1 MDTETTSA
9 TATQAAQAPKTAKEV
24 LASVK
29 SMSDAETAIREL
41 CGTVKEQS
49 DEIGKLKARIA
60 WLIRQWIGSKS
71 ERQPAYDPN
80 WPDLFQEQFA
90 ELLAKA
96 QDESAEA
103 EKQIPE
109 EPKEDRKRRRE
120 NRKMMEDLPVLDE
133 QHYHPEGLDLSQY
146 KEIGTEVTYTAEC
159 EPGKLYRKAHI
170 RHKYGLKDSCAL
182 PPEGQPAVVIAPMPA
197 LPIYKGI
204 PGPTLLAE
212 LLLNKYEYHLPFY
225 RQVKM
230 LNHMGMHVKD
240 NTVNGWFAPAAGLL
254 TPLYDALLEEILK
267 CGYVQSDET
276 TVPVIDHDKKKAAKE
291 WLWGLRAVVERLVL
305 FHYNNGSRGGKV
317 IEEKARGYKGYMQ
330 RDGFAGYET
339 AFKANP
345 DVRLVACMAHI
356 RRKFEE
362 ALGENKAAA
371 QLIIGKIQ
379 KLYMVERMCDEAKA
393 TYEERRQKREQ
404 LARPIMNEIKAW
416 MESEG
421 VKYSGESLIGK
432 AVTYAYNRWGNM
444 MRYLEDGRIR
454 IDNNLM
460 ENAIRPIALGRKNY
474 LFCGNH
480 EGAENMAVVCSLIA
494 TCKAQEVNPRDYL
507 NDIIEKMP
515 RMKDATQEEL
525 VGLLPHK
532 WKMKHSTD

>member
-1 MDTETTSA
+1 MQEKTTTP
-9 TATQAAQAPKTAKEV
+9 TAPQAPKTTEEV

-29 SMSDAETAIREL
+29 SMSDAESVIKEL

-49 DEIGKLKARIA
+49 DKIGQLEARIA

-71 ERQPAYDPN
+71 EKQPAYDPN
-80 WPDLFQEQFA
+80 WPDLFQSQFA
-90 ELLAKA
+90 DLLAKA
-96 QDESAEA
+96 REESAEA
-103 EKQIPE
+103 EKQIPG

-120 NRKMMEDLPVLDE
+120 NRKMMDE
-133 QHYHPEGLDLSQY
+133 QHYSPEGLDLSLY

-159 EPGKLYRKAHI
+159 DPGKLYRKAHI
-170 RHKYGLKDSCAL
+170 RHKYGLKDSTSL
-182 PPEGQPAVVIAPMPA
+182 PPAGQPSVVIAPMPA

-240 NTVNGWFAPAAGLL
+240 NTVNGWFAPAAELL
-254 TPLYDALLEEILK
+254 RPLYDALLEEILK
-267 CGYVQSDET
+267 CDYVQSDET
-276 TVPVIDHDKKKAAKE
+276 TVPVIDHGKKKAVKE

-305 FHYNNGSRGGKV
+305 FHCDNGSRGGKV
-317 IEEKARGYKGYMQ
+317 IEEKAKGYKGYMQ
-330 RDGFAGYET
+330 CDGFAGYET

-362 ALGENKAAA
+362 ALSENKTAA

-379 KLYMVERMCDEAKA
+379 KLYMVEHMCDEAKV
-393 TYEERRQKREQ
+393 TYEERRQKREK
-404 LARPIMNEIKAW
+404 LARPIMDEIKAW

-421 VKYSGESLIGK
+421 MKYSPKSLIGT

-515 RMKDATQEEL
+515 GIKEATHEEL
-525 VGLLPHK
+525 VGMLPHK
-532 WKMKHSTD
+532 WKMQQHSTD

>member
-1 MDTETTSA
+1 MQEKTTTA
-9 TATQAAQAPKTAKEV
+9 TAPQAPKTTEEM
-24 LASVK
+24 LASIETL
-29 SMSDAETAIREL
+29 SDAKAVI
-41 CGTVKEQS
+41 KEQA
-49 DEIGKLKARIA
+49 DRIGQLEARVA
-60 WLIRQWIGSKS
+60 WLVRQWIGSKS
-71 ERQPAYDPN
+71 EKQPAYDPN
-80 WPDLFQEQFA
+80 WPDLFQGQFA
-90 ELLAKA
+90 DLLAKA
-96 QDESAEA
+96 QEESAEA

-109 EPKEDRKRRRE
+109 EPKEERKRRRE

-133 QHYHPEGLDLSQY
+133 QHYYPEGIDLSLY

-170 RHKYGLKDSCAL
+170 RHKYGLKDSCTL

-230 LNHMGMHVKD
+230 LGHMGLHVKD
-240 NTVNGWFAPAAGLL
+240 NTVNGWFAPAASLL

-267 CGYVQSDET
+267 SDYVQSDET
-276 TVPVIDHDKKKAAKE
+276 TVPVIDHGKKKTVKE

-317 IEEKARGYKGYMQ
+317 IGEKAKGYRGYMQ
-330 RDGFAGYET
+330 CDGFAGYET
-339 AFKANP
+339 AFKTNP
-345 DVRLVACMAHI
+345 GVRLVACMAHI

-371 QLIIGKIQ
+371 QLVIGKIQ
-379 KLYMVERMCDEAKA
+379 KLYMIERMCDEANA
-393 TYEERRQKREQ
+393 TYEERRQKREL
-404 LARPIMNEIKAW
+404 LARPIMDEIKAW
-416 MESEG
+416 IESEG

-432 AVTYAYNRWGNM
+432 AVTYAYNRWSNM

-494 TCKAQEVNPRDYL
+494 TCKAQEVNPRAYL
-507 NDIIEKMP
+507 NDVIEKMP
-515 RMKDATQEEL
+515 RMKDATREEL

-532 WKMKHSTD
+532 WKLQHSTD

>member
-1 MDTETTSA
+1 MQTMTKTA
-9 TATQAAQAPKTAKEV
+9 TAPEAAQAPKTSKEV

-29 SMSDAETAIREL
+29 SMSDAKAVIRDL
-41 CGTVKEQS
+41 CGTIKEQS
-49 DEIGKLKARIA
+49 DKIGQLEARIA
-60 WLIRQWIGSKS
+60 WLVRQWIGSKS
-71 ERQPAYDPN
+71 EKQPAYDPN
-80 WPDLFQEQFA
+80 WPDLFQDQFA
-90 ELLAKA
+90 DLLAKA
-96 QDESAEA
+96 QEESADA

-133 QHYHPEGLDLSQY
+133 QHYYPEGLDLSLY
-146 KEIGTEVTYTAEC
+146 KELTPEVTYTAEC

-170 RHKYGLKDSCAL
+170 RHKYALKDSCAL
-182 PPEGQPAVVIAPMPA
+182 PPEGQPAVVIAPMPE
-197 LPIYKGI
+197 LPIYKGV
-204 PGPTLLAE
+204 PGSTLLSE

-230 LNHMGMHVKD
+230 LNHMGMNVKA
-240 NTVNGWFAPAAGLL
+240 NTVNGWFAPAAELL
-254 TPLYDALLEEILK
+254 RPLYDALLEEILK
-267 CGYVQSDET
+267 CDCTQSDET
-276 TVPVIDHDKKKAAKE
+276 TVPVIDHEKKKAVKE
-291 WLWGLRAVVERLVL
+291 WLWGWRAVVERLVL

-317 IEEKARGYKGYMQ
+317 IEEKAKGYKGYMQ
-330 RDGFAGYET
+330 CDGFPGYET

-379 KLYMVERMCDEAKA
+379 KLYMVERMCDGAKA
-393 TYEERRQKREQ
+393 TPDERKAKREA
-404 LARPIMNEIKAW
+404 LSRPIMNEIKAW
-416 MESEG
+416 MEAEG
-421 VKYSGESLIGK
+421 VKYSGESLTGK
-432 AVTYAYNRWGNM
+432 AVTYAYNRWDNM
-444 MRYLEDGRIR
+444 MRYLEDGRIN

-474 LFCGNH
+474 LFCGSH
-480 EGAENMAVVCSLIA
+480 EGAEHMAIVCSLIA
-494 TCKAQEVNPRDYL
+494 TCKAQEVNPREYL

-515 RMKDATQEEL
+515 RMKNATHEEL
-525 VGLLPHK
+525 VQLLPHK
-532 WKMKHSTD
+532 WKLQHSKD